1 MAGNVKKT
9 FRLLRLYAKMDLEWI
24 LQDTRAVIIIL
35 LSETVSNLCSMAGI
49 LLLAVRFG
57 GIGGFNADQM
67 LFMMGFFELG
77 GGLCS
82 MLFGNFN
89 VMHISRRVGR
99 GQMDHMLLQP
109 VPLLSQILSEGFMPF
124 SGSGQL
130 LLGIVLTVFSL
141 CRLQLTLT
149 VTWFLLL
156 CYYLIVH
163 TALLLGQSFI
173 YGSLAFSRPVAA
185 EEISTMI
192 LDVNS
197 ELGRFPL
204 FSLPR
209 PLAGI
214 LCTVLPSGLLAWFP
228 SMVLL
233 GQMDLTVSLTLPFVV
248 STLFVLTAVTVFRKG
263 LKYYEKN
270 SCNRFKDMGFR
281 R

>member
-35 LSETVSNLCSMAGI
+35 LSELVSNLCSMAGI

-77 GGLCS
+77 SGLCS

-99 GQMDHMLLQP
+99 GQLDHMLLQP

-124 SGSGQL
+124 SGSGQF
-130 LLGIVLTVFSL
+130 LLGIALTVISL
-141 CRLQLTLT
+141 FRLQLTLSGS
-149 VTWFLLL
+149 WFLLL
-156 CYYLIVH
+156 FYYLIVH
-163 TALLLGQSFI
+163 TLLLLGQSFI

-204 FSLPR
+204 FGLPR
-209 PLAGI
+209 PLTGI
-214 LCTVLPSGLLAWFP
+214 LCTVLPAGLLAWFP

-233 GQMDLTVSLTLPFVV
+233 GQLDLNISLTLPFIV
-248 STLFVLTAVTVFRKG
+248 STLFVTTAVTVFRKG